1 MNKNLPDREE
11 RADSLGRV
19 NSMGQDGSRPRIV
32 KGHVLWGIVGWERKG
47 NNQKLREAG
56 EKRCGREAEDKLG
69 KIRSGQIARDEFKLN
84 FVGNRVTIR

>member
-1 MNKNLPDREE
+1 
-11 RADSLGRV
+11 
-19 NSMGQDGSRPRIV
+19 
-32 KGHVLWGIVGWERKG
+32 VGWERKG